1 MVDIAPLLALGQG
14 LAAEAIRTSGTT
26 VRVESRVTV
35 TDPGTLEKTV
45 TATVV
50 AAAAPGIVVPATRS
64 ATQAGTQPLP
74 GVELRWSDWKV
85 ILLPDHPVP
94 TEGLWLV
101 VEACADPTLRG
112 AAAKVLGHATSSAGA
127 VLTVYARPVT
137 S

>member
-1 MVDIAPLLALGQG
+1 MADIGPLFALGQG
-14 LAAEAIRTSGTT
+14 LAAQAIRTSGTT
-26 VRVESRVTV
+26 VRVESRATV
-35 TDPGTLEKTV
+35 TDRVTLETSL
-45 TATVV
+45 TATAVT
-50 AAAAPGIVVPATRS
+50 AAAPGIVVPVTRS
-64 ATQAGTQPLP
+64 ATQAGSQPLP

-94 TEGLWLV
+94 TEGTWLV

-127 VLTVYARPVT
+127 VLTVYARPET